1 MAPKCTICTHNQR
14 EAIERAIISGVPI
27 RIIADQYGISL
38 GAINRH
44 KDSHMTE
51 ALAKSREI
59 ALEMGESRASTLMAV
74 TMSLLQQ
81 SQDITAEARGAGD
94 LKTAL
99 MGIGKTSDLIS
110 LLVRVATEMK
120 AMQEE
125 ENKSM
130 PPPESGENITW
141 IDMSKVEGLSDDE
154 LLILDRA
161 VKSLA
166 P

>member
-1 MAPKCTICTHNQR
+1 
-14 EAIERAIISGVPI
+14 
-27 RIIADQYGISL
+27 
-38 GAINRH
+38 
-44 KDSHMTE
+44 MT
-51 ALAKSREI
+51 
-59 ALEMGESRASTLMAV
+59 
-74 TMSLLQQ
+74 LLQQ
-81 SQDITAEARGAGD
+81 SQDITEQARGAGD

-120 AMQEE
+120 AMQQE

-130 PPPESGENITW
+130 PPPESGENIAW
-141 IDMSKVEGLSDDE
+141 LDMSKVEGLSDDE
-154 LLILDRA
+154 LLILLRA